1 MYLLED
7 ARRETER
14 VSNEDGAARLME
26 PLEALVRG
34 SQFGDDRFEHQLQP
48 TPRVPDIRVSRD
60 RVVLFDRGRLVKHQP
75 CLPHDVGEGPRGGDD
90 HLMSA
95 SLERATDADER
106 VDISA
111 RTDGGHDETHQCK
124 VNHMTQL
131 STIGQ
136 IATAVKDLDRAVA
149 FYRDKLGMRFLFQVP
164 PGLAFFDCGGVR
176 LMIEVPPDKEF
187 DHPGSVL
194 YFKVTDIDAAY
205 GDLKAR
211 GVDFRDAPHLIA
223 KMPDHE
229 LWMAFFRDGE
239 GNTLALMHEK
249 RG

>member
-1 MYLLED
+1 
-7 ARRETER
+7 
-14 VSNEDGAARLME
+14 
-26 PLEALVRG
+26 
-34 SQFGDDRFEHQLQP
+34 
-48 TPRVPDIRVSRD
+48 
-60 RVVLFDRGRLVKHQP
+60 
-75 CLPHDVGEGPRGGDD
+75 
-90 HLMSA
+90 
-95 SLERATDADER
+95 
-106 VDISA
+106 
-111 RTDGGHDETHQCK
+111 
-124 VNHMTQL
+124 MTKL

-136 IATAVKDLDRAVA
+136 IAMAVKDLPRAVA
-149 FYRDKLGMRFLFQVP
+149 FYRDRLGMRFLFQVL

-194 YFKVTDIDAAY
+194 YFTVDNIEAAY
-205 GDLKAR
+205 TELKDR

-249 RG
+249 R